1 MPSIDA
7 NRNSWDK
14 AWGHDGD
21 EWSQSWGSTESMW
34 RGSIMPR
41 IGRFLPAH
49 SVLEIAP
56 GRGRISEYLLP
67 QCQQYVGVDL
77 AAACVEACKTRFADV
92 AHARFATT
100 DGLTLTGVDDASVD
114 FAFTWDSLVHADA
127 EVLRSYLSELARVLR
142 PGGAAF
148 VHHSNLLA
156 FVDEATG

>member
-1 MPSIDA
+1 MTVTNGRSPGGQQSRCGAAASCLVLADSCLPTA
-7 NRNSWDK
+7 CLRSPP
-14 AWGHDGD
+14 D
-21 EWSQSWGSTESMW
+21 E
-34 RGSIMPR
+34 
-41 IGRFLPAH
+41 
-49 SVLEIAP
+49 
-56 GRGRISEYLLP
+56 GRISEYLLP